1 MVVPSR
7 VLGQPNRE
15 RWAISLGDWS
25 RLGHCWRDS
34 KCVRYH
40 AASIRYCFKGD
51 GHSNIDL
58 CDSCWEVVLMNF
70 LLVLSPQYGPA
81 EFGDYTTVS
90 VSGGV
95 LTVEGRDYAF
105 SDLADGAELTMEDF
119 ADPYPVYQVRR
130 RGDTISVW
138 IIYRYPAG
146 ATHAARYPEPVPVP
160 GDFDGP
166 VDLPR

>member
-1 MVVPSR
+1 
-7 VLGQPNRE
+7 
-15 RWAISLGDWS
+15 
-25 RLGHCWRDS
+25 
-34 KCVRYH
+34 
-40 AASIRYCFKGD
+40 
-51 GHSNIDL
+51 
-58 CDSCWEVVLMNF
+58 MNF

-105 SDLADGAELTMEDF
+105 ADLADGAELMMEDF

-146 ATHAARYPEPVPVP
+146 ATHAPKYAEPVTVP
-160 GDFDGP
+160 AEFDGP
-166 VDLPR
+166 VDLPM

>member
-1 MVVPSR
+1 
-7 VLGQPNRE
+7 
-15 RWAISLGDWS
+15 
-25 RLGHCWRDS
+25 
-34 KCVRYH
+34 
-40 AASIRYCFKGD
+40 
-51 GHSNIDL
+51 
-58 CDSCWEVVLMNF
+58 MNF

-105 SDLADGAELTMEDF
+105 PDLADGAELTMEDF
-119 ADPYPVYQVRR
+119 ADPYLVYQVRR

-166 VDLPR
+166 VDLPT

>member
-1 MVVPSR
+1 
-7 VLGQPNRE
+7 
-15 RWAISLGDWS
+15 
-25 RLGHCWRDS
+25 
-34 KCVRYH
+34 
-40 AASIRYCFKGD
+40 
-51 GHSNIDL
+51 
-58 CDSCWEVVLMNF
+58 MNV

-119 ADPYPVYQVRR
+119 ADPYPV
-130 RGDTISVW
+130 TISVW

-146 ATHAARYPEPVPVP
+146 ATHAAKYPEPVAVP
-160 GDFDGP
+160 AEFDGP
-166 VDLPR
+166 VDLPT

>member
-1 MVVPSR
+1 
-7 VLGQPNRE
+7 
-15 RWAISLGDWS
+15 
-25 RLGHCWRDS
+25 
-34 KCVRYH
+34 
-40 AASIRYCFKGD
+40 
-51 GHSNIDL
+51 
-58 CDSCWEVVLMNF
+58 VLMF

-90 VSGGV
+90 VSSGV

-105 SDLADGAELTMEDF
+105 TDLEDGAELMMEDF

-130 RGDTISVW
+130 TGEMISVW

-166 VDLPR
+166 VDLPT

>member
-1 MVVPSR
+1 
-7 VLGQPNRE
+7 
-15 RWAISLGDWS
+15 
-25 RLGHCWRDS
+25 
-34 KCVRYH
+34 
-40 AASIRYCFKGD
+40 
-51 GHSNIDL
+51 
-58 CDSCWEVVLMNF
+58 MNF

-105 SDLADGAELTMEDF
+105 ADLADGAELMMEGF

-146 ATHAARYPEPVPVP
+146 ATHAE
-160 GDFDGP
+160 FDGP